1 MSKSSKTGGL
11 GRGLDALIPRSMGNA
26 PSKLPIQQLEG
37 NKQQPRTVFDDAA
50 LQELSQ
56 SIAEK
61 GIIQPLLV
69 RPKGDKYEIVAG
81 ERRWRAAKLAGLSEV
96 PVLIRELSD
105 QETLEIALIENLQR
119 EDLNPLEEARAF
131 QGLLDLG
138 STQDELAKTLGKGRS
153 TITNALR
160 LLALPRDAQK
170 ALEDGII
177 TSGHA
182 RAILALP
189 KDQQQWALE
198 QILSGDLNVRQS
210 EELKLKQESLVSRE
224 TSATAPRAHRQ
235 LELELSRFAGTK
247 VRIVGQEKGRLELHF
262 HTQEDL
268 SRLLALLG
276 YES

>member
-1 MSKSSKTGGL
+1 VSKSSKTGGL
-11 GRGLDALIPRSMGNA
+11 GRGLDALIPRSMGNV

-50 LQELSQ
+50 LKELSQ
-56 SIAEK
+56 SILEK

-81 ERRWRAAKLAGLSEV
+81 ERRWRAAKLAGLTEV

-119 EDLNPLEEARAF
+119 EDLNPLEEAKAF

-160 LLALPRDAQK
+160 LLTLPRDAQK

-189 KDQQQWALE
+189 REQQQWALE

-210 EELKLKQESLVSRE
+210 EGLKLKQEGFVSRE
-224 TSATAPRAHRQ
+224 TSTTPPRVHRQ

-262 HTQEDL
+262 HTQDDL